1 MLNYTESKLSP
12 SQQAILDCFY
22 RHGCKVYSWQLN
34 VECHT
39 AAYSQRIGQLRK
51 MGYAILKFIETARL
65 DGGAV
70 VVRHGYTL
78 IPPAEQ
84 GEP

>member
-22 RHGCKVYSWQLN
+22 RHGCKVFSWQLN
-34 VECHT
+34 QECHT
-39 AAYSQRIGQLRK
+39 VAYSQRIGQLKK
-51 MGYAILKFIETARL
+51 MGYTINKFIETSRL
-65 DGGAV
+65 NSGHA

-78 IPPAEQ
+78 VPPSTKVN
-84 GEP
+84 P